1 MRPVPALDGI
11 HDHGHILRK
20 VSSIMSKNVYI
31 TLLLL
36 FGAAGAL
43 FGQATVF
50 STDQVYTGD
59 QKGIVYD
66 KEFSIDFKIH
76 TNGFGLGVNI
86 GTLKTYYLTRF
97 FNIEIGE
104 LKHPRE
110 YRQNFDFQLPGSN
123 RISRAFIFGKQNS
136 FFVLR
141 GGIGEKRYF
150 SEKAKRKGLA
160 VGISYEGGPSLGI
173 QKPYYLELIRFLDAG
188 NEYVIR
194 SERYAEEN
202 ADRFLNIHNIYGSS
216 GFAKGLN
223 EINIQPGVHAKVALH
238 FDWGAF
244 DEFVKAMEA
253 GIMIDGYLNRVPIL
267 VETDATDSA
276 QNRQL
281 FVNLFVNF
289 QFGKRW

>member
-1 MRPVPALDGI
+1 
-11 HDHGHILRK
+11 
-20 VSSIMSKNVYI
+20 MSKSVYT
-31 TLLLL
+31 TLFFLISIVG
-36 FGAAGAL
+36 FSAAQPA
-43 FGQATVF
+43 VF
-50 STDQVYTGD
+50 STDQVYTGE
-59 QKGIVYD
+59 QGVIYN

-76 TNGFGLGVNI
+76 TNGFGLGVNV

-110 YRQNFDFQLPGSN
+110 FRQNFDFQLPGSN

-141 GGIGEKRYF
+141 GGVGEKRYL
-150 SEKAKRKGLA
+150 SEKARRKGLA

-173 QKPYYLELIRFLDAG
+173 QKPYYLELLRFLDAG
-188 NEYVIR
+188 NDFVIR
-194 SERYAEEN
+194 SERYSEEN
-202 ADRFLNIHNIYGSS
+202 ADRFLNINNIYGSS
-216 GFAKGLN
+216 GFSKGLN
-223 EINIQPGVHAKVALH
+223 EINIQPGIHTKVALH

-253 GIMIDGYLNRVPIL
+253 GLMVDAYFSRVPIM
-267 VETDATDSA
+267 VESELTNNAEN
-276 QNRQL
+276 QRL
-281 FVNLFVNF
+281 FLNLYVNF